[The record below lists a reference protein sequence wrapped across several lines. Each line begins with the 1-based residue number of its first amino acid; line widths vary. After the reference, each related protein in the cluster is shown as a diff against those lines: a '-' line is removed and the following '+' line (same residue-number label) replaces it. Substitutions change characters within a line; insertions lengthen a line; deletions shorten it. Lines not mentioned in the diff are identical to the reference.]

1 MESFGWGVPV
11 EGFSGACVEFF
22 GDQGELVWRELS
34 KVFAF
39 GEVLTQEAVGVL
51 VRAALPGRSGS
62 QKYTSILVATVKVLC
77 SAISEP
83 WSHVRVRRNCSG
95 RGLRHR

>member
-11 EGFSGACVEFF
+11 QGFSGACVEFF

-51 VRAALPGRSGS
+51 VRAALPGRSGVTEVHVDIGGDS
-62 QKYTSILVATVKVLC
+62 EGFMLC
-77 SAISEP
+77 
-83 WSHVRVRRNCSG
+83 HF
-95 RGLRHR
+95 